1 VRQPIDPR
9 SASPAASAGM
19 SVFVAILV
27 ACCLSAIL
35 LTSLI

>member
-1 VRQPIDPR
+1 MRPPLDPR
-9 SASPAASAGM
+9 SASPAAFAGM
-19 SVFVAILV
+19 SVVVAILV